1 MMASCVDET
10 RGDLA
15 IRVLVVEDFEP
26 FRRFIC
32 YKLREKPELQI
43 IGEASDGLEAVHK
56 GEKLQPD
63 LVLLDIGLPKL
74 NGIEASLQLRKLAP
88 ASKIIFV
95 TQESSA
101 DVVQEALSSGA
112 WGYVVKN
119 RAESDL
125 LAAVEAVISEEHF
138 VSSSSIAALEEEMES
153 IHAADALYWQQ
164 GTSQTSEA
172 LVEYQRRQVRLREV
186 RRELA
191 ALRLNT

>member
-1 MMASCVDET
+1 MTGSCVDET

-15 IRVLVVEDFEP
+15 IRVLVVEDYEP

-32 YKLREKPELQI
+32 YKLREKPEIQI

>member
-125 LAAVEAVISEEHF
+125 LAAVEAVISEKRL
-138 VSSSSIAALEEEMES
+138 VSSTSVLEV
-153 IHAADALYWQQ
+153 A
-164 GTSQTSEA
+164 
-172 LVEYQRRQVRLREV
+172 
-186 RRELA
+186 
-191 ALRLNT
+191 